1 MSTDNDYATYLR
13 WWVNEGSGMP
23 PQRPD
28 CFESAM
34 EFLDEPEAPVLLAYV
49 EALEARV
56 ALAQPEPQMPTD
68 EELLRTYGKAKRD
81 YRYEGP
87 LDDWPKQAERAAT
100 VHGLRAVLAL
110 IRRPAIQPIPV
121 SERPLEREGWCDAQ
135 GRCWVG
141 EPESDYSLGES
152 GDFDMLPPEW
162 KLVDPTLFAS
172 SARPIFLLP
181 HWALPLPAP
190 TTTEAS

>member
-1 MSTDNDYATYLR
+1 MDTNLNAL
-13 WWVNEGSGMP
+13 P

-68 EELLRTYGKAKRD
+68 EELLRTYGKAMLD
-81 YRYEGP
+81 YCYEGP

-100 VHGLRAVLAL
+100 VHGLRAVLAML
-110 IRRPAIQPIPV
+110 DRAPFTPIPV
-121 SERPLEREGWCDAQ
+121 SERLPGPADCAPWPD
-135 GRCWVG
+135 
-141 EPESDYSLGES
+141 EPDSDPWLWGTQSTELLCSWRQVSISY
-152 GDFDMLPPEW
+152 F
-162 KLVDPTLFAS
+162 S
-172 SARPIFLLP
+172 SYVARPNAGTVRGYTHWAP
-181 HWALPLPAP
+181 HWAFPLPQP
-190 TTTEAS
+190 TTTPPQSNV